1 MSKYIDGYKQGRKDT
16 KESGSGKN
24 AGKAT
29 VWGTFAAVVTMI
41 AVGVLTGGKGSK
53 AK

>member
-1 MSKYIDGYKQGRKDT
+1 MSDYVAGRNKGRKDT

-41 AVGVLTGGKGSK
+41 AVGVLTGGKGGK